1 MKTFPRP
8 TRILLCSYAF
18 HPSIGGIETTSIF
31 LAEHFIRRG
40 LDVEVVTNSPDHEGD
55 TYDYGY
61 PVHRRPSL
69 KDLLRIVRRCDLVYQ
84 NNISL
89 NYLWPLLLA
98 PKPIVITNQTPIDDT
113 IEKSVLKRWLKIQV
127 MRFASCTSCSQY
139 LADTFPVPS
148 RVIYNPLREK
158 IFHLDPQITRTR
170 DLVFVGRLSD
180 SKGVDT
186 LLHALALLGTK
197 NLRPGLTIIGGGAEQ
212 HKLETLTIDLGL
224 EGQAEFIGTRQG
236 PEIARLLNQ
245 HQILVVPS
253 RRKPAEALG
262 IVAMEGIACGAVPV
276 VSAQGGLPEAIGPCG
291 LTFECE
297 NSQSLADALEKLLA
311 NAELREQLRRPAKDF
326 LRAFAE
332 ETIVDQYIDVFSA
345 AIPSGKLTYRSRSE
359 LG

>member
-1 MKTFPRP
+1 MKTTARP

-18 HPSIGGIETTSIF
+18 HPSIGGIETTSTF

-40 LDVEVVTNSPDHEGD
+40 LDVVVVTNSPAIPGRDEVY
-55 TYDYGY
+55 TY
-61 PVHRRPSL
+61 PVHRRPSRSE
-69 KDLLRIVRRCDLVYQ
+69 LLRLVRHSDLVYQ

-98 PKPIVITNQTPIDDT
+98 PRPLVITNQTPIDAT
-113 IEKSVLKRWLKIQV
+113 IEKSKLKRWLKVQV

-139 LADTFPVPS
+139 LADTFPAPS
-148 RVIYNPLREK
+148 RVIYNPLRDT
-158 IFHLDPQITRTR
+158 IFHLDAQLDRNQ
-170 DLVFVGRLSD
+170 DMVFVGRLSD

-186 LLHALALLGTK
+186 LLLALSLLAQKGLK
-197 NLRPGLTIIGGGAEQ
+197 PRLTIIGGGAEEQ
-212 HKLETLTIDLGL
+212 KLKALSTELRLDTQVDFAGPK
-224 EGQAEFIGTRQG
+224 QA

-297 NSQSLADALEKLLA
+297 NPQSLADTLERLLA
-311 NAELREQLRRPAKDF
+311 STELREQLRQPAADF
-326 LRAFAE
+326 LQRFSE
-332 ETIVDQYIDVFSA
+332 ETIVDQYINVFA
-345 AIPSGKLTYRSRSE
+345 TAMPGGKLTYRA
-359 LG
+359 

>member
-1 MKTFPRP
+1 MKIAPRP

-18 HPSIGGIETTSIF
+18 HPSIGGIETMGTF

-40 LDVEVVTNSPDHEGD
+40 LDIEVVTNSPGD
-55 TYDYGY
+55 ERSAYDYGY
-61 PVHRRPSL
+61 PVHRRPDR
-69 KDLLRIVRRCDLVYQ
+69 KELLRIVRRSDLVYQ

-98 PKPIVITNQTPIDDT
+98 PRPLVITNHTPIDDT
-113 IEKSVLKRWLKIQV
+113 VEKSRLKRWLKIQV
-127 MRFASCTSCSQY
+127 MRFASCTSVSQY

-148 RVIYNPLREK
+148 RVIYNPHREK
-158 IFHLDPQITRTR
+158 LFYVDPQLERTC

-180 SKGVDT
+180 AKGVDT
-186 LLHALALLGTK
+186 LLRALALLAKKGLK
-197 NLRPGLTIIGGGAEQ
+197 PRLTIIGGGAEER
-212 HKLETLTIDLGL
+212 KLKDLSTDLGL
-224 EGQAEFIGTRQG
+224 DGEVDFIGPRQG

-262 IVAMEGIACGAVPV
+262 IVAIEGIACGAVPV

-297 NSQSLADALEKLLA
+297 NPQSLADALERLLA
-311 NAELREQLRRPAKDF
+311 SAELREQLRQPAKNF
-326 LRAFAE
+326 LRPFAE
-332 ETIVDQYIDVFSA
+332 ETIVDQYVDVFSA
-345 AIPSGKLTYRSRSE
+345 AMPDGKLTYRTDRSPN
-359 LG
+359 

>member
-40 LDVEVVTNSPDHEGD
+40 LDVEVVTNSPDHEGN

-69 KDLLRIVRRCDLVYQ
+69 KELLRIVRRCDLVYQ

-89 NYLWPLLLA
+89 NYLWPLLLSS
-98 PKPIVITNQTPIDDT
+98 KPIVITNQTPIDDT

-186 LLHALALLGTK
+186 LLHALALLGAK

-212 HKLETLTIDLGL
+212 HKLESLTIDLGL
-224 EGQAEFIGTRQG
+224 EGQAEFIGPRQG

-297 NSQSLADALEKLLA
+297 NPQSLADALERLLA

-345 AIPSGKLTYRSRSE
+345 AMPSGKLTYRSRSE
-359 LG
+359 LR